1 MKALKHIYQQPFIF
15 ATGIAALM
23 HSTWAL
29 GTLFSGIAPQPAFTW
44 AYISWIVPAFLIA
57 FALDVGQISTS
68 GQIREKG
75 MSWSRGFTFI
85 IFAFATY
92 YLQWL
97 YMAVHMP
104 LLDISAGVT
113 GVHYDIAVM
122 LRNVGIW
129 LIPAL
134 LPISTVSYTFS
145 SDDNHHETSNQ
156 DHYVDYSDYE
166 ININS
171 LDDTSEALPMMDDD
185 INLLPEAGHVADCPN
200 CDFYRD
206 GYKTEIDASR
216 ALKMHKC
223 KPQDDEQEAQS

>member
-29 GTLFSGIAPQPAFTW
+29 GTLFAGIAPEPALTW

-68 GQIREKG
+68 GQIRDKG
-75 MSWSRGFTFI
+75 MTLARGFTFL
-85 IFAFATY
+85 IFALATY

-104 LLDISAGVT
+104 LLEISAGVT
-113 GVHYDIAVM
+113 GVHYDVAVM

-145 SDDNHHETSNQ
+145 SDDNQ
-156 DHYVDYSDYE
+156 SDVR
-166 ININS
+166 
-171 LDDTSEALPMMDDD
+171 DDTPIEQSHDAQISIFDIDVPILETDTQPLLIAEHPTFDAMCDCGWSRTYDNADSMQRGLNAHQQKCSYLLDIAGSEVSA
-185 INLLPEAGHVADCPN
+185 
-200 CDFYRD
+200 
-206 GYKTEIDASR
+206 
-216 ALKMHKC
+216 
-223 KPQDDEQEAQS
+223 